1 MAVKCTE
8 EDDEYPSHI
17 VVPDNFDPYTAE
29 VGCTQESSK
38 PTVYISHADDQ
49 VSLDL
54 VEHLQDILMK
64 YLGYQPH
71 DILTLENDSIVGQT
85 ATKNISTLVKR
96 SKKMIV
102 VISKEYTKSHWT
114 VYEMATIFHKG
125 DIANADIIPIICNDG
140 STPDD
145 LPDELS
151 ILVPLHANDRKFT
164 RRLGQS
170 LEYDVNQ

>member
-8 EDDEYPSHI
+8 EDDEYPPHI

-38 PTVYISHADDQ
+38 PPVYISHADNPE
-49 VSLDL
+49 SLEYVKL
-54 VEHLQDILMK
+54 LQNFLMK
-64 YLGYQPH
+64 YLGYQQR
-71 DILTLENDSIVGQT
+71 DILTLETDSIVGQT
-85 ATKNISTLVKR
+85 VTKSITTLVQR
-96 SKKMIV
+96 SRKMIV
-102 VISKEYTKSHWT
+102 VISKDYTKSHWT
-114 VYEMATIFHKG
+114 IYEMATILQKG

-140 STPDD
+140 STVDD

-151 ILVPLHANDRKFT
+151 ILVPLHATDKNFI

-170 LEYDVNQ
+170 LEYNVN